1 MQLTNRRT
9 GFRRRAVLIA
19 IVTAVVT
26 GIMALFGVQLV
37 QRISNVEELW
47 TVYNQDAVKAD
58 RLLKNISKQL
68 GYGGYIHN
76 FKNYVLRRDLEY
88 VGTLVKSQE
97 AVYRDLDLLEDFVI
111 TKEEKDALTNIRN
124 VFDQYVEAVEVAQDA
139 FNSGLSIEEVDELIR
154 INDGPAI
161 TSFAFL
167 NHSLLTRTR
176 LAEREINKAT
186 EATSSMGWVLLAV
199 VPIVVVLGVILILFL
214 RRVMDANANLAEV
227 RDELA
232 MLLRQAPDAILHVG
246 GEGDILRANDRA
258 VTLFGY
264 SREELLK
271 KSVEDLIPGRF
282 RKQHVGTR
290 KIAFDKM
297 AQRPIG
303 KGSVMLAKTFNG
315 DEIPVDISLN
325 FSMSG
330 GNRIATVIMRDVTE
344 RNRAEEAL
352 RQARD
357 ELELRVRERTQELV
371 KRTSELEAEISER
384 KRAETQLVQ
393 SSKMATIG
401 QMASG
406 ITHELN
412 QPMNIM
418 RMGVEAAQ
426 IQIQRGLAD
435 IPMLSETL
443 ERVEG
448 QILRMS
454 DIINHMRVYT
464 RQDRDDHTVFNPAT
478 ALIEGCKLFE
488 GQLKGLDIELSDALS
503 SPVSDSSENMVLG
516 HPTRL
521 EQVVLNLLSNARD
534 AITDRREQIGLD
546 FKGVIWVRHY
556 FDIANGHMVIQ
567 VEDNGGGISEKVLPH
582 IFAPFVT
589 TKDSGKG
596 TGLGLSISY
605 TIIEGMGGTIEVK
618 NGVSGACFEVLLPLA
633 SEEDISHAKKIEMP
647 ISAPSQKPIPTP
659 LVPVHDNSPKV
670 LIVDDETTAAHSL
683 SDFLQDAGYLVYTA
697 YNGKEALQIYES
709 DPVDAVI
716 TDLRMPIMGGIELIK
731 ELRKISNRLPI
742 FAMTGHAPTERDAL
756 INDLGAI
763 EVWSKPIS
771 LGEVIQHLQSVCSSD
786 AKETKPQTKP

>member
-1 MQLTNRRT
+1 M
-9 GFRRRAVLIA
+9 IA
-19 IVTAVVT
+19 IVTAGVT

-58 RLLKNISKQL
+58 QLLKNISRQL

-88 VGTLVKSQE
+88 ISNLTKNEEVL
-97 AVYRDLDLLEDFVI
+97 YRDLQLLENFVI
-111 TKEEKDALTNIRN
+111 TAEEQKALHNIRD
-124 VFDQYVEAVEVAQDA
+124 VFDQYVRAVDIAENA
-139 FNSGLSIEEVDELIR
+139 FNDGLSTEEVDKLVK

-176 LAEREINKAT
+176 LAEREINNAT
-186 EATSSMGWVLLAV
+186 AAAASMGWVLLAV
-199 VPIVVVLGVILILFL
+199 VPIIIILGVVLILFL

-227 RDELA
+227 RDELS

-264 SREELLK
+264 SRDDLLK
-271 KSVEDLIPGRF
+271 KTVEDLIPGRF
-282 RKQHVGTR
+282 RKQHVGTS

-303 KGSVMLAKTFNG
+303 KGSVMLAKTYNG
-315 DEIPVDISLN
+315 EEIPVDISLN

-344 RNRAEEAL
+344 RSQAEEAL

-357 ELELRVRERTQELV
+357 ELERRVRERTQELV
-371 KRTSELEAEISER
+371 KRTGELEAEISER

-426 IQIQRGLAD
+426 IQIQRGQAD

-443 ERVEG
+443 ERVEN

-454 DIINHMRVYT
+454 DIINHMRVYA
-464 RQDRDDHTVFNPAT
+464 RQDRDDHTVFNPIK
-478 ALIEGCKLFE
+478 ALTEGCKLFK
-488 GQLKGLDIELSDALS
+488 GQLKGLDIELSNILS
-503 SPVSDSSENMVLG
+503 SDDNTRSSDDNTRQGNMVLG

-534 AITDRREQIGLD
+534 AIIDRREQIGLD

-556 FDIANGHMVIQ
+556 FDIANANLVIQ
-567 VEDNGGGISEKVLPH
+567 VEDNGGGIRDDVLPH

-605 TIIEGMGGTIEVK
+605 TIIEGMGGAIEVK
-618 NGVSGACFEVLLPLA
+618 NGVSGSCFELSLPLA
-633 SEEDISHAKKIEMP
+633 SEDDISKSKKIETNTASNKQKN
-647 ISAPSQKPIPTP
+647 ISIPTQTS
-659 LVPVHDNSPKV
+659 HANSPKV

-697 YNGKEALQIYES
+697 YNGEEALQIYYS
-709 DPVDAVI
+709 DPVDAMI
-716 TDLRMPIMGGIELIK
+716 TDLRMPIMGGIELIR
-731 ELRKISNRLPI
+731 EVRKASSTLPI
-742 FAMTGHAPTERDAL
+742 FAMTGHAPVERDVL
-756 INDLGAI
+756 IKELGVM

-771 LGEVIQHLQSVCSSD
+771 LREVVNHLQSVCGAELQNS
-786 AKETKPQTKP
+786 ETEI